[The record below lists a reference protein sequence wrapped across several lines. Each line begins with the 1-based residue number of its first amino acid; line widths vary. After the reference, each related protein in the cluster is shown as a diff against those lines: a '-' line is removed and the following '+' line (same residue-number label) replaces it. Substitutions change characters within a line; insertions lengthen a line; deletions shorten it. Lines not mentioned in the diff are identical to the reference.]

1 MDFFPLLRQYAC
13 LDLAM
18 FLFGISCMGSL
29 PLAFAEA
36 NLDPPSLL
44 RSLARLDFALSV
56 VDPAGLELFPFLRS
70 TG

>member
-1 MDFFPLLRQYAC
+1 MDLFTLLRQYAC
-13 LDLAM
+13 LDLAV

-36 NLDPPSLL
+36 NLDPTSLL

-56 VDPAGLELFPFLRS
+56 VDLADLELFPFLRN